1 MIISRFL
8 DYMDNNDLM
17 SLLGYEHSRYAEIKR
32 NALNEFA
39 DRYEMQPGCPDL
51 HAYKKS
57 GNIPER

>member
-1 MIISRFL
+1 
-8 DYMDNNDLM
+8 MDNNDVM
-17 SLLGYEHSRYAEIKR
+17 ALLGYEHSRYAEIKR